1 MLLSC
6 MQRGA
11 VGSWS
16 MGGDLSSV
24 SLPAKG
30 GPVRLVGMEVMR
42 RREAG
47 LLLPLLGLGGGWDF
61 I

>member
-1 MLLSC
+1 
-6 MQRGA
+6 
-11 VGSWS
+11 

-24 SLPAKG
+24 SLPVKG
-30 GPVRLVGMEVMR
+30 GPVRLVGREVIR

-47 LLLPLLGLGGGWDF
+47 LLLPLGLGGGWDF